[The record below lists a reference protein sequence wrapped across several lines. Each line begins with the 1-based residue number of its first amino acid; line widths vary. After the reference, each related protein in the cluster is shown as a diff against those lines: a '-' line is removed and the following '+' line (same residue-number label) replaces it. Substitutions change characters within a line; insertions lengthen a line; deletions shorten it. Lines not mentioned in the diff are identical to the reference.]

1 VTLHSEFET
10 LLHSYQHS
18 ITAYLCNLLG
28 DEERGQELAQ
38 ETFLRAYRALARG
51 LRVDHPRA
59 WLYRIATNVAKD
71 EFRRARLIKWLPF
84 QSVEHE
90 PALQVPDAADC
101 VAEQLLV
108 RSALAKLSPDYRV
121 PLLLHLGE
129 GLSTN
134 EIAEVLNLSQG
145 AVKMRLSRAREQFR
159 CALQNGL
166 ESSPE
171 DEER

>member
-1 VTLHSEFET
+1 VTLHGGFEA
-10 LLHSYQHS
+10 LLRAYQQP

-51 LRVDHPRA
+51 LRVDHPKA

-84 QSVEHE
+84 QTVEHE
-90 PALQVPDAADC
+90 PALQVPDATDC
-101 VAEQLLV
+101 VADQLMV
-108 RSALAKLSPDYRV
+108 RAALEELSPAYRV
-121 PLLLHLGE
+121 PLLLHLSE
-129 GLSTN
+129 GLSTH

-159 CALQNGL
+159 RALQNG
-166 ESSPE
+166 SGSPAE
-171 DEER
+171 DEGR